1 MEEEKKENDNKE
13 KDKLDYEIL
22 FEDFSYF
29 DLSFKIIVI
38 GDSGKTLFYIIKE

>member
-1 MEEEKKENDNKE
+1 MEEEKKENENKE

-38 GDSGKTLFYIIKE
+38 GDSGKKLFYIIKE